1 MLQNKEGLS
10 KKPGEKQ
17 RENGGEHIL
26 LKTILKRALQSI
38 PTLLVVITFTFIL
51 TRMIPGNPALTMLGP
66 QAPKESVEK
75 LEEELGLNKSKGEQ
89 YLIYLKQIAKGD
101 FGRSYSYNQTVVEL
115 IKERIPNTLVITMT
129 SLLIALV
136 LGMIVG
142 IVSAVKQCSILDYVF
157 MILALVGVSMPIF
170 WLGLMLIIGFSLHLK
185 WFPSGGDAGW
195 RSLVLPVIT
204 LGTGCMAS
212 ITRITRSSMLEVVR
226 QDYIRTAKAKGVSS
240 RVVIYKHA
248 LKNALIPVVT
258 VVGLQFGSLLGGA
271 VLTESVFSWPGVG
284 TYLVNSI
291 KAKDTPAVLGCVII
305 FCICFS
311 IVNLV
316 VDILYAY
323 IDPRIK
329 SKEQ

>member
-1 MLQNKEGLS
+1 MSKNGGISLRKYVVKRILLSVLILICVTFIIYGLLRCLPS
-10 KKPGEKQ
+10 SYVENMAMQLSTKPGAKSYDEWLSQLNAAYGLDK
-17 RENGGEHIL
+17 GI
-26 LKTILKRALQSI
+26 
-38 PTLLVVITFTFIL
+38 
-51 TRMIPGNPALTMLGP
+51 IPGYFTWLGDAVRGHFGDSWKYTVPVTQKFGETIWLSFIMGLISFAL
-66 QAPKESVEK
+66 E
-75 LEEELGLNKSKGEQ
+75 
-89 YLIYLKQIAKGD
+89 
-101 FGRSYSYNQTVVEL
+101 
-115 IKERIPNTLVITMT
+115 LVIAIP
-129 SLLIALV
+129 LGIIAATKQYS
-136 LGMIVG
+136 ITDS
-142 IVSAVKQCSILDYVF
+142 VSMV
-157 MILALVGVSMPIF
+157 LALLGVATPNF

-195 RSLVLPVIT
+195 RALVLPVIT

-329 SKEQ
+329 SKYK